1 MSIRPL
7 LYTMAVPLMLSLLVQ
22 SLYNWMLCFP
32 EKSVIPTTYW
42 ISDTVS
48 KVIHGKT
55 EKISDKTVKRVQLE
69 LKRSGYIP
77 NMAGILLARNN
88 SRIIGEELFRILT
101 AFLIL
106 GWIAFFAVQ
115 PLVVSCR
122 SITWFYSIIISANVN
137 SNLSTWQTV
146 YWQHHPHSKKRKYN
160 CT

>member
-1 MSIRPL
+1 
-7 LYTMAVPLMLSLLVQ
+7 
-22 SLYNWMLCFP
+22 MLCFP

-106 GWIAFFAVQ
+106 G
-115 PLVVSCR
+115 
-122 SITWFYSIIISANVN
+122 
-137 SNLSTWQTV
+137 
-146 YWQHHPHSKKRKYN
+146 
-160 CT
+160 